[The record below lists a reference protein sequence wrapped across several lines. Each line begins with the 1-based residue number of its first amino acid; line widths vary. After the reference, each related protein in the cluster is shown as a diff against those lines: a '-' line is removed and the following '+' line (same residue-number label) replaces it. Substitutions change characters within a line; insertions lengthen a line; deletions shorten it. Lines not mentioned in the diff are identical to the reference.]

1 MDIKM
6 WAKVFGVVLLV
17 AGLLGFL
24 LAPNGMLFGILDTD
38 FTQNAIHTIVGIIAL
53 IVGFKA
59 VGMARTFFRV
69 IGVVYV
75 LVAVL
80 GFVSGSTVLGLM
92 SVNMADNVLH
102 LAVGVVALWVGFM
115 MKSRMDSNMGGMNMP
130 M

>member
-6 WAKVFGVVLLV
+6 WARVFGVVLLV
-17 AGLLGFL
+17 AGLLGFF

-38 FTQNAIHTIVGIIAL
+38 FTQNAVHTIAGIIAL

-59 VGMARTFFRV
+59 TGMARTFFRV
-69 IGVVYV
+69 LGVVYV
-75 LVAVL
+75 IVAVL

-102 LAVGVVALWVGFM
+102 LAVGLVAVWVGFM
-115 MKSRMDSNMGGMNMP
+115 MKSRAESNMGGMNMP

>member
-1 MDIKM
+1 M
-6 WAKVFGVVLLV
+6 WARVFGVVLLV
-17 AGLLGFL
+17 AGLLGFF

-38 FTQNAIHTIVGIIAL
+38 FTQNAVHTIAGIIAL

-59 VGMARTFFRV
+59 TGMARTFFRV
-69 IGVVYV
+69 LGVVYV
-75 LVAVL
+75 IVAVL

-102 LAVGVVALWVGFM
+102 LAVGLVAVWVGFM
-115 MKSRMDSNMGGMNMP
+115 MKSRAESNMGGMNMP